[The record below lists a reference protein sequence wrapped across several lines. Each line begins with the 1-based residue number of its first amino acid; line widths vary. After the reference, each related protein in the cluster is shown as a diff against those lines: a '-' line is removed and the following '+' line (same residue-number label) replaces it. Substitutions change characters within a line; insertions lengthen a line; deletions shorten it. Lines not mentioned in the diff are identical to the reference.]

1 MDFYAIGIELLKG
14 IGLFFLHPLFYILV
28 LFSLFLGYK
37 RVQKE
42 RRDFH
47 TRVYD
52 VIDDLI
58 TPLVP
63 GLLAGLLLSIA
74 IVSLG
79 IVLPVGVI
87 VLFSLVYVV
96 ILLTGQARWLSV
108 AYTGSLT
115 LLVALVL
122 PKIETG
128 TALIDKWIAE
138 INAVH
143 LGGLAILIGLL
154 IFIEGMLILKNSS
167 KHSSPILLKSKRGK
181 TIGAHELRKIWI
193 LPVLFLLPSGVIP
206 ISDLWPVI
214 STQSTHVGF
223 IMVPFGIGFQQVVRS
238 TLPVYAIINYGKR
251 VLLVGIGVLGL
262 AILSLYVPIFIP
274 FAAVM
279 ALLGR
284 ELIEIAQKL
293 HEENEINMYTQR
305 ENGLVILGVIPK
317 SPASKMNAKVGEVI
331 IKVNSVK
338 VKTNQQFY
346 EALQLNSA
354 FCKLEIIDE
363 NGEIRFGQT
372 ALYDGKHHQVGL
384 LFVHQDKNNLEGVI

>member
-42 RRDFH
+42 RRDFQ

-96 ILLTGQARWLSV
+96 ILLTGQARWLSA

-154 IFIEGMLILKNSS
+154 IFIEGLLILKNSS

-238 TLPVYAIINYGKR
+238 TLPVHAIINYGKR
-251 VLLVGIGVLGL
+251 VLLVGIVVLGL

-293 HEENEINMYTQR
+293 LEENEINMYTQR

-331 IKVNSVK
+331 TKVNSVK

-384 LFVHQDKNNLEGVI
+384 LFVHQDKNNLGGVI

>member
-28 LFSLFLGYK
+28 LFSLFFGYK
-37 RVQKE
+37 RVQRE

-74 IVSLG
+74 VVSLG

-96 ILLTGQARWLSV
+96 ILLTGQARFLSA

-115 LLVALVL
+115 LLISLVL
-122 PKIETG
+122 PEFETG
-128 TALIDKWIAE
+128 TTLIDKWIRE
-138 INAVH
+138 INTVH

-154 IFIEGMLILKNSS
+154 IFIEGILILKNGS
-167 KHSSPILLKSKRGK
+167 KHSSPRLLISKRGK
-181 TIGAHELRKIWI
+181 TVGTHESRKIWI
-193 LPVLFLLPSGVIP
+193 IPILFVLPVGVLPV
-206 ISDLWPVI
+206 SDLWPLI
-214 STQSTHVGF
+214 STQSTDVGF
-223 IMVPFGIGFQQVVRS
+223 IVVPFAIGFQQIVRS
-238 TLPVYAIINYGKR
+238 TLPIDAILNYGKR
-251 VLLVGIGVLGL
+251 VIFVGIIVLGL

-274 FAAVM
+274 IAVGM

-293 HEENEINMYTQR
+293 REEKDINMYTQR
-305 ENGLVILGVIPK
+305 EKGLVILGVIPK
-317 SPASKMNAKVGEVI
+317 SPASKMNIKVGEVI
-331 IKVNSVK
+331 TKVNSIK

-384 LFVHQDKNNLEGVI
+384 LFVQQDKNNVEEVI